1 MLFRTRVTATSLLLV
16 AAIAPSAWAAEGQ
29 NDGPRPTIVSQWN
42 AVALAEIRS
51 SKLGPPVAARALAIA
66 HTCTYDAWAAYDRRA
81 VGTVL
86 GGLLRQFPS
95 ARTDDNKHEAISFAA
110 YRCLLNLF
118 PAGEARLTAFMTGL
132 GYDPSDTRL
141 HLFTPS
147 GIGNLVAA
155 AVLVVRRHDG
165 SNQYG
170 DLNPADDPGRGV
182 PYSDYTGYE
191 ARNVPMGFCLPTMD
205 ICPPV
210 QVADPFHWQPLI
222 GPPPASATQKCVA
235 PYWANVR
242 PFALKSA
249 TQFDHLPIAEP
260 QVVKSL
266 AALTAA
272 SLEVLQHS
280 AELTDAKKLIVEYWA
295 DGPASELPPG
305 HWGIL
310 AQDVSLR
317 DQHSIDDDAK
327 MFFAMHNASF
337 DAGIV
342 AWHLKRRYD
351 GVRPITGIRYLFAG
365 QTIVAYGGPGEPVKP
380 IPGEKWMPYNPGSN
394 LTPAFPGFI
403 SGHSTFSAASAAVLR
418 AFTGSDYF
426 GFATLVPANF
436 GRVEPGIPAQ
446 DTIITFETF
455 TEAAEAAAMSRIFG
469 GIHFAEDNVSGLALG
484 DMIGRQAW
492 EKAVT
497 YFEGTARPW
506 R

>member
-1 MLFRTRVTATSLLLV
+1 
-16 AAIAPSAWAAEGQ
+16 
-29 NDGPRPTIVSQWN
+29 
-42 AVALAEIRS
+42 
-51 SKLGPPVAARALAIA
+51 
-66 HTCTYDAWAAYDRRA
+66 
-81 VGTVL
+81 
-86 GGLLRQFPS
+86 
-95 ARTDDNKHEAISFAA
+95 
-110 YRCLLNLF
+110 
-118 PAGEARLTAFMTGL
+118 
-132 GYDPSDTRL
+132 
-141 HLFTPS
+141 
-147 GIGNLVAA
+147 
-155 AVLVVRRHDG
+155 
-165 SNQYG
+165 
-170 DLNPADDPGRGV
+170 
-182 PYSDYTGYE
+182 
-191 ARNVPMGFCLPTMD
+191 
-205 ICPPV
+205 
-210 QVADPFHWQPLI
+210 
-222 GPPPASATQKCVA
+222 
-235 PYWANVR
+235 
-242 PFALKSA
+242 
-249 TQFDHLPIAEP
+249 
-260 QVVKSL
+260 VKSL

-280 AELTDAKKLIVEYWA
+280 AELTDEKKLIVEYWA

-305 HWGIL
+305 HWGLL

-342 AWHLKRRYD
+342 AWHLKRQYD

-426 GFATLVPANF
+426 GFATLIPANF

-446 DTIITFETF
+446 DTIITYETF

-469 GIHFAEDNVSGLALG
+469 GIHFSEDNVSGLSLG